1 MQDVAAMGFRSGET
15 SGYDFITNLL
25 LSLLRKNFENWP
37 AFGKV
42 RGKNIVVPCFFQTLC
57 ILPKMLPCF

>member
-25 LSLLRKNFENWP
+25 LSLLRKNF
-37 AFGKV
+37 
-42 RGKNIVVPCFFQTLC
+42 
-57 ILPKMLPCF
+57 